1 MFQCLKMKDDQGK
14 YSSPLGFHI
23 ESGSKT
29 HPYEQSF
36 LGIVSGFS
44 LTKVNIP
51 VFFGR
56 NTHFDMK
63 IKINL
68 LSSVNFLTKGK

>member
-1 MFQCLKMKDDQGK
+1 VGFILGVSMFKNERCQGK

-51 VFFGR
+51 EFFGR
-56 NTHFDMK
+56 IRN
-63 IKINL
+63 II
-68 LSSVNFLTKGK
+68 

>member
-1 MFQCLKMKDDQGK
+1 MKDDQGK

-44 LTKVNIP
+44 LTKSKYTRI
-51 VFFGR
+51 FR
-56 NTHFDMK
+56 KNTQYYMK

-68 LSSVNFLTKGK
+68 LSGINFLTKGK

>member
-1 MFQCLKMKDDQGK
+1 MKDDQGK

-44 LTKVNIP
+44 LTK
-51 VFFGR
+51 
-56 NTHFDMK
+56 K
-63 IKINL
+63 
-68 LSSVNFLTKGK
+68 